1 MKNLK
6 DYLGKKVAIACR
18 TDEEAKFVNDFLAK
32 NGGRNLYYHW
42 ESRKDKPKQYHNY
55 IEFSLNKLPL
65 NCYCHEN
72 YHKTIGYTVYE
83 ASEFLKF
90 NFQVGKWYKF
100 ISYGNINNINY
111 AKIKCFAQDTLS
123 ASDWILNG
131 SFKESG
137 AWNINHMSE
146 IELLTDLSEIQPY
159 LPETHP
165 DKQTSMEHSEFKVGD
180 WVKIIQDGDGI
191 SSISQVYLNKIGKF
205 VRKQNGKHPFIVDV
219 PNFGN
224 IHCFKIIPVT
234 LEEIETIAHTLTDE
248 EILEVCK
255 QFYPVGTKFQS
266 ALNDSNPYI
275 GLTKGIPYLGK
286 VDRTGEKVVWN
297 GGSIGFLYYQKNGF
311 AKIIF
316 SPIQK
321 QKEEWKPPKK
331 WVIKITDENKKI
343 LDNWRRIQSN
353 FKDRNIEFRNW
364 LTSNNHDNCYNHWCC
379 SIPKGY
385 TEITF
390 DQFKQYILGEKPTL
404 KIGTQFEKVYPL
416 TSEEIYN
423 PNEII
428 IPKITKTKPKID
440 FTIEKNTFAE
450 INFTPSVKPKKVV
463 KFIKIEKFELT
474 F

>member
-100 ISYGNINNINY
+100 ISYGDINNINY

-123 ASDWILNG
+123 ASDWILDG
-131 SFKESG
+131 SFEESG

-234 LEEIETIAHTLTDE
+234 LEEIETIA
-248 EILEVCK
+248 
-255 QFYPVGTKFQS
+255 
-266 ALNDSNPYI
+266 
-275 GLTKGIPYLGK
+275 GI
-286 VDRTGEKVVWN
+286 
-297 GGSIGFLYYQKNGF
+297 
-311 AKIIF
+311 
-316 SPIQK
+316 
-321 QKEEWKPPKK
+321 
-331 WVIKITDENKKI
+331 
-343 LDNWRRIQSN
+343 
-353 FKDRNIEFRNW
+353 
-364 LTSNNHDNCYNHWCC
+364 
-379 SIPKGY
+379 
-385 TEITF
+385 
-390 DQFKQYILGEKPTL
+390 ILGEKPTL